1 MDDKRGDVPND
12 QVLRLSHDISQTVIN
27 RAKQHISMPVRL
39 VLDVTGNHTREI
51 QLEQMRKNG
60 VSGWCNC
67 KLLTLNSLTKEEHLV
82 LSGVDDNGQPID
94 AEVLKKLFRL
104 QTVSETYCAN
114 MDTAKQ
120 TVMDEQVK
128 QNVQRFLLG
137 VRAKNKV
144 FFNEEMDKISRYT
157 TDKLIPL
164 ERQIKDNDSAIERLT
179 RDMVT
184 ETDVDR
190 MKLMRGELDKCQADK
205 KTLRQAYW
213 NLQEELEKHRG
224 NIINGLSASLQTN
237 ETVQDLFTFQ
247 WELV

>member
-1 MDDKRGDVPND
+1 MQIWIR
-12 QVLRLSHDISQTVIN
+12 QN
-27 RAKQHISMPVRL
+27 R
-39 VLDVTGNHTREI
+39 
-51 QLEQMRKNG
+51 
-60 VSGWCNC
+60 
-67 KLLTLNSLTKEEHLV
+67 
-82 LSGVDDNGQPID
+82 
-94 AEVLKKLFRL
+94 
-104 QTVSETYCAN
+104 
-114 MDTAKQ
+114 
-120 TVMDEQVK
+120 
-128 QNVQRFLLG
+128 RFLLG